1 MVGRNRFDVKRGLH
15 ETTEIQLSAFCEFSN
30 TASKATVEA
39 GNSVVMFVITDLGS
53 AARAASTQPNHQGC
67 PRGLH
72 RSTVAPLVVNSSLIP
87 YLKFW
92 QFFDARKP
100 NRLALLAFYRSN
112 SFPFD
117 AIVCPINMGGSIVSS
132 TVEKLPLKFRGFPAK
147 SDCETISLK

>member
-1 MVGRNRFDVKRGLH
+1 M
-15 ETTEIQLSAFCEFSN
+15 
-30 TASKATVEA
+30 
-39 GNSVVMFVITDLGS
+39 
-53 AARAASTQPNHQGC
+53 
-67 PRGLH
+67 
-72 RSTVAPLVVNSSLIP
+72 NSSLIP

-147 SDCETISLK
+147 SDCETIPAK